1 MRYQQYV
8 VLSIC
13 LLAGTAGCGGTNFG
27 PMGSVSGKLTMDGAP
42 LDAGTQVLFMQME
55 KGYAAFGQADAE
67 GNYRLKW
74 MREGQTF
81 TEVPVGT
88 YKILIQPP
96 ATQNVEELDADAMLA
111 GGDEDLEPATA
122 VFPAK
127 YQQHATSGLEF
138 TVSEGANAHDIN
150 LDSNAK

>member
-1 MRYQQYV
+1 MRFQV
-8 VLSIC
+8 SSIFSVC
-13 LLAGTAGCGGTNFG
+13 LLLVSLGCGGTDFG

-42 LDAGTQVLFMQME
+42 LTAGTQVLFMQME

-67 GNYRLKW
+67 GNYQLQW
-74 MREGQTF
+74 MREDQTF
-81 TEVPVGT
+81 TEIPVGT

-96 ATQNVEELDADAMLA
+96 AVQSVEELDADAMLA
-111 GGDEDLEPATA
+111 GGDEDIQPATP

-138 TVSEGANAHDIN
+138 TVNEGANTHDIN
-150 LDSNAK
+150 LDSKAG